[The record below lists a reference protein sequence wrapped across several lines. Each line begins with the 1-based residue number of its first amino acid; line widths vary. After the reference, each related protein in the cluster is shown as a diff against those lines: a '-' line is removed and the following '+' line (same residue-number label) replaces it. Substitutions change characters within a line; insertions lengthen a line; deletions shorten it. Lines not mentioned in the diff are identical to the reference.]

1 MEKIKPMQ
9 KWIPEIYLI
18 ASVIFYWVS
27 TSNLWNPFAISLLV
41 ILATLFIW
49 KTNVLGI
56 AISVIF
62 ILLSI
67 FMTLALIS
75 ELREFPTFDNN
86 AKTML
91 LVGAVWLT
99 LNFLLSVMMMKK
111 WFKEDVLIR

>member
-1 MEKIKPMQ
+1 MEKIKPLQ

-18 ASVIFYWVS
+18 ASVMFYWFS
-27 TSNLWNPFAISLLV
+27 TANIFNPFAISLLV
-41 ILATLFIW
+41 ILAALFIW

-56 AISVIF
+56 AISVVF

-67 FMTLALIS
+67 FITLALIS

-86 AKTML
+86 AKSML

-99 LNFLLSVMMMKK
+99 LNFVLSAIMIKK
-111 WFKEDVLIR
+111 WFKASSAA